1 MNFYLLQG
9 DESMKKLLI
18 IDGSSMLTTNYYG
31 NLPKSIMF
39 AKTLEE
45 KEKHYTEILH
55 NSAGEYTNAL
65 YGMLRTVLKI
75 IEEQQPT
82 HMAIV
87 FDATR
92 NTFRRKL
99 YAEYKGT
106 RSETPGPL
114 KQQFIAAEK
123 MFEDM
128 GIKVFCSS
136 EFEADDFAG
145 SLAEKFY
152 SQIPVVV
159 MTKDVDYL
167 QLVSD
172 EKNIR
177 AWMVQTKQEKADELF
192 STYGIDKELSNL
204 PTKVFEFTEEIVK
217 SELNL
222 PSAKAV
228 IDMKA
233 LGGDT
238 SDNIPGVKGISDT
251 TAASI
256 LCEYETVENLYAMVE
271 DAGSSIEDFWVQS
284 GIISRKGALKKL
296 LAPGSDFELSAKEK
310 AFLSKRL
317 ATIKLD
323 IPIQEQLSDFEV
335 KINQKAFTDIC
346 NRYEFKSLL

>member
-1 MNFYLLQG
+1 M
-9 DESMKKLLI
+9 EKLLI
-18 IDGSSMLTTNYYG
+18 IDGSSMLSTNYYG

-39 AKTLEE
+39 AKTLED
-45 KEKHYTEILH
+45 KEKHYSEILH
-55 NSAGEYTNAL
+55 NSSGEYTNAL
-65 YGMLRTVLKI
+65 YGMLRTILKI
-75 IEEQQPT
+75 IDEQKPS

-99 YAEYKGT
+99 YAEYKGN
-106 RSETPGPL
+106 RSATPDPL

-123 MFEDM
+123 MFKDL
-128 GIKVFCSS
+128 GIKVFYSS
-136 EFEADDFAG
+136 DYEADDFAG

-152 SQIPVVV
+152 SQVPVVV

-192 STYGIDKELSNL
+192 STYGVDKTLANL

-222 PSAKAV
+222 PFAKAV

-238 SDNIPGVKGISDT
+238 SDNIPGVKGISDA

-256 LCEYETVENLYAMVE
+256 LCEYETVENLYDMIE
-271 DAGSSIEDFWVQS
+271 DADPSIETFWVES

-296 LAPGSDFELSAKEK
+296 LAPGSDDELSAKEK
-310 AFLSKRL
+310 ALLSKKL

-323 IPIQEQLSDFEV
+323 IPISEDLSDFEV
-335 KINQKAFTDIC
+335 NIDKNSLIDIC
-346 NRYEFKSLL
+346 NHYEFKSLM